1 MTELRRGL
9 GSWHTL
15 QMSCTRWI
23 AGLSLVAL
31 AGGACSTD
39 DSVLAKKP
47 GGSGGSAG
55 TGGGS
60 QDAGLDSSQF
70 DVLVDAPVEPVGDS
84 VVTLLHGVVDAKR
97 VGFCFL
103 PVVAGIPGAASGMP
117 LPAGGLAY
125 GAAFSPSSI
134 AGLDLAKDDVQPVV
148 IAASESELKNRS
160 CADLIA
166 AGAVAVDAGSE
177 AGSDA
182 AADAGASD
190 AAAGDAGGPSD
201 AVADVP
207 DPEPPPLRALALPV
221 LPKKTLDSGYSTLL
235 AAIGCMG
242 GPGLDDVAIP
252 SVCGLDYEPDKPT
265 LRPIVVRLSRI
276 TAPERVSLQ
285 GVNAR
290 VIEEDVSIGSE
301 PPGASSLPSITFA
314 YNVPS
319 GAVEP
324 KVPYVQ
330 TNESLLGFPL
340 GDPEITLSPGG
351 VVTHRFG
358 WSTAL
363 AAAGVNE
370 VKNGR
375 SYAVV
380 ALGPSLNLGV
390 VKWWNPVAVVVIAAS
405 PAS

>member
-1 MTELRRGL
+1 
-9 GSWHTL
+9 
-15 QMSCTRWI
+15 MSCTRWI
-23 AGLSLVAL
+23 VGLGLAAL
-31 AGGACSTD
+31 ALACGTD
-39 DSVLAKKP
+39 HSVLAKKP
-47 GGSGGSAG
+47 GGSGGSEG

-60 QDAGLDSSQF
+60 QDAGLDGSYL
-70 DVLVDAPVEPVGDS
+70 DVLVDAPVEPVGES
-84 VVTLLHGVVDAKR
+84 IVTLLHGVADAKR
-97 VGFCFL
+97 IGFCFL
-103 PVVAGIPGAASGMP
+103 PVAAGIPGAATGMP

-148 IAASESELKNRS
+148 VAASESELKSGS
-160 CADLIA
+160 CASLIA
-166 AGAVAVDAGSE
+166 AAAAATDAGSE
-177 AGSDA
+177 AGTDASVDAGAGDAAAA
-182 AADAGASD
+182 AADADALSD
-190 AAAGDAGGPSD
+190 AA
-201 AVADVP
+201 ADVP
-207 DPEPPPLRALALPV
+207 DPEPPPLRVLALPV

-252 SVCGLDYEPDKPT
+252 SVCGVDYKPDKPT

-363 AAAGVNE
+363 AAAGLNE

-405 PAS
+405 PSP

>member
-1 MTELRRGL
+1 
-9 GSWHTL
+9 
-15 QMSCTRWI
+15 MSCTRWI
-23 AGLSLVAL
+23 AGLSLAALGVAC
-31 AGGACSTD
+31 GTD
-39 DSVLAKKP
+39 HSVLAKKP

-55 TGGGS
+55 GS
-60 QDAGLDSSQF
+60 QDAGLDSSDF
-70 DVLVDAPVEPVGDS
+70 DVLVDAPVEPVGES
-84 VVTLLHGVVDAKR
+84 VVTLLHGVADAKR
-97 VGFCFL
+97 IGFCFL
-103 PVVAGIPGAASGMP
+103 PVVAGVPGAATGMP
-117 LPAGGLAY
+117 SPSGGLAY

-148 IAASESELKNRS
+148 IAASESELKSGS

-166 AGAVAVDAGSE
+166 AAAVVPD

-182 AADAGASD
+182 AADASAD
-190 AAAGDAGGPSD
+190 AGAGDAAVDAGAPSD
-201 AVADVP
+201 ATADVP
-207 DPEPPPLRALALPV
+207 EPEPPPLRALALPV

-235 AAIGCMG
+235 AAIGCLG
-242 GPGLDDVAIP
+242 GPGLDDVAIG
-252 SVCGLDYEPDKPT
+252 SVCGVEYKPDKPT

-324 KVPYVQ
+324 KIPYVL

-358 WSTAL
+358 WSAAL
-363 AAAGVNE
+363 AAAGTSA

-405 PAS
+405 PDP